1 MSGAGE
7 KGPGEKSPRK
17 DALWDKGLETRRA
30 VVGDAYVDASLAKMD
45 GFNADLQDFVTRTAW
60 GDIWNRPGLA
70 RRDRSLLNI
79 GMLIALGK
87 TEELKLHL
95 RGALRNGVTMDEV
108 SECILQSA
116 IYCGAPAALEATRV
130 AREAFADTET
140 PT

>member
-1 MSGAGE
+1 MSEADE
-7 KGPGEKSPRK
+7 AVPRK

-30 VVGDAYVDASLAKMD
+30 VVGDTYVDASLAKMD

-95 RGALRNGVTMDEV
+95 RGALRNGVTMEEV

-116 IYCGAPAALEATRV
+116 IYCGAPVALEATRV
-130 AREAFADTET
+130 AREAFADMDGD
-140 PT
+140 